1 MSEYDETLKS
11 IEEIA
16 EQLKHL
22 QDYAFQQYS
31 KAVDSV
37 IKGQITSKE
46 DIDRLLD
53 YMMDF
58 YEDERFQTLVGRF
71 CSYLLQNRRDC
82 MSDSLESLPSESLGR
97 CHPFAL
103 SPHDLLKQVAGH
115 SVASVN
121 RRDVVGPFEN
131 FYKLQAEAF
140 SNKEADKP

>member
-37 IKGQITSKE
+37 IKGHITSKE

-58 YEDERFQTLVGRF
+58 YEDERFQTLVGKF
-71 CSYLLQNRRDC
+71 CSYLLQ
-82 MSDSLESLPSESLGR
+82 
-97 CHPFAL
+97 
-103 SPHDLLKQVAGH
+103 
-115 SVASVN
+115 N